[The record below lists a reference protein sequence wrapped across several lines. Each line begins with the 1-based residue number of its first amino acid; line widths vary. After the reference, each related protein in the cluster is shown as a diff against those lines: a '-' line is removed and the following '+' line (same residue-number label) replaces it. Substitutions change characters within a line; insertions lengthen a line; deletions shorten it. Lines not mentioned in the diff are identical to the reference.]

1 MGLAAFT
8 YELGTQFFESCSY
21 FENTLVPDNM
31 PSLMYALKVVQSPY
45 VTPAGPDATNV
56 ALDFGSEL
64 PGVPSGTV
72 VNLTAG
78 IDDTRFNNTNGTEP
92 TQNITAAEYYLDA
105 PPWDGGSAVPMAP
118 GDGSFNSPVE
128 GTSAAINTTGFTQ
141 GQHIIYVRGQD
152 AAGNWGAVSAV
163 FLYVDDNAPPPPDV
177 VFDDD
182 FESDLGWTTN
192 PSGSDTATTGQW
204 ERANPAETTSGG
216 AVMQLGTTV
225 SGQNDLVTGPLAGS
239 SAGTHDIDNGVTSIR
254 SPNISLPN
262 SSDIELSF
270 YAYLAH
276 LNNATTADFLRVSVV
291 GSTTQ
296 VVFEELGSG
305 DTDAAAW
312 ALNTADITAFAGQ
325 TIYLLVE
332 AADASGGSLS
342 PTRSRRASSW
352 WCRSST

>member
-1 MGLAAFT
+1 MADGEQYSAR
-8 YELGTQFFESCSY
+8 
-21 FENTLVPDNM
+21 LVVL
-31 PSLMYALKVVQSPY
+31 S
-45 VTPAGPDATNV
+45 
-56 ALDFGSEL
+56 
-64 PGVPSGTV
+64 SGTGG
-72 VNLTAG
+72 NLQAQIGVRKKMVQDELSVAFGFVLSRPDGTTFPFDAVTYRPSS
-78 IDDTRFNNTNGTEP
+78 TRERVG
-92 TQNITAAEYYLDA
+92 YLTL
-105 PPWDGGSAVPMAP
+105 
-118 GDGSFNSPVE
+118 F
-128 GTSAAINTTGFTQ
+128 
-141 GQHIIYVRGQD
+141 
-152 AAGNWGAVSAV
+152 
-163 FLYVDDNAPPPPDV
+163 PDV

-182 FESDLGWTTN
+182 FESDVGWTTN

-332 AADASGGSLS
+332 AADASGGSLVEAGIDNVRITAAADG
-342 PTRSRRASSW
+342 PTPTP
-352 WCRSST
+352 SSTPTATNTPPPTNTPTPTNTPGPTSTPTNTAPPAPPPTKTATPTNTPGPTNNPPPTHTPPAVPGRSGAGLSPHSGSAG